1 MKPETFAVSQQS
13 SALLARGRTAEIYAW
28 GNGRVLKLFFDWC
41 PESWARQEARVTRA
55 VQAAGLPV
63 PGVED
68 MIEVDGRTGIVF
80 ERVEGRSML
89 EEFRARPWRIFRI
102 AVTLAELHAAMH
114 KCEVPGLPP
123 FSAVLEKRVRGLDGL
138 PDATK
143 ETVLVLLARLPE
155 GNAVC
160 HGDFHPDNVLL
171 TERGPIILDWMT
183 ATEGNPLGDVARTSL
198 ILQMA
203 GPPPGQRG
211 GLLLRLG
218 ARLANRIYLRRYFA
232 LAPHSREQLAR
243 WLIPVAAGR
252 LEEKI
257 PGERE
262 KLLAIIQ
269 AGVAKLRR

>member
-1 MKPETFAVSQQS
+1 MKPESFALSQQS

-55 VQAAGLPV
+55 VHAAGLPV
-63 PGVED
+63 PAVED

-80 ERVEGRSML
+80 ERVAGRSMVQEL
-89 EEFRARPWRIFRI
+89 LARPWQLYRI
-102 AVTLAELHAAMH
+102 ASTLAELHAAMH
-114 KCEVPGLPP
+114 KCEVPGLPS
-123 FSAVLEKRVRGLDGL
+123 FSAALERRVRGLDGL

-143 ETVLVLLARLPE
+143 ETVLRLLDRLPE

-171 TERGPIILDWMT
+171 TERGPVILDWMT

-198 ILQMA
+198 ILQMG

-211 GLLLRLG
+211 GWLLRQASL
-218 ARLANRIYLRRYFA
+218 LADRIYLRRYFA
-232 LAPHSREQLAR
+232 LRPGSREQLAR

-252 LEEKI
+252 LVEKI

-262 KLLAIIQ
+262 KLLAIIET
-269 AGVAKLRR
+269 GVAKLQR

>member
-1 MKPETFAVSQQS
+1 MKPESFALSQQS

-55 VQAAGLPV
+55 VHAAGLPV
-63 PGVED
+63 PAVED

-80 ERVEGRSML
+80 ERVAGRSMVQEL
-89 EEFRARPWRIFRI
+89 LARPWQLYRI
-102 AVTLAELHAAMH
+102 ASTLAELHAAMH
-114 KCEVPGLPP
+114 KCEVPGLPS
-123 FSAVLEKRVRGLDGL
+123 FSAALERSVRGLDGL

-143 ETVLVLLARLPE
+143 ETVLRLLARLPE

-171 TERGPIILDWMT
+171 TERGPVILDWMT

-198 ILQMA
+198 ILQM
-203 GPPPGQRG
+203 GWPPPGQRG
-211 GLLLRLG
+211 WWLLRQASL
-218 ARLANRIYLRRYFA
+218 LADRIYLRRYFA
-232 LAPHSREQLAR
+232 LRPGSREQLTR
-243 WLIPVAAGR
+243 WLIPVATAR
-252 LEEKI
+252 LEEEI

-262 KLLAIIQ
+262 KLLAIIET
-269 AGVAKLRR
+269 GVAKLQR

>member
-1 MKPETFAVSQQS
+1 MKPESFALSQQS

-55 VQAAGLPV
+55 VHAAGLPV
-63 PGVED
+63 PAVED

-80 ERVEGRSML
+80 ERVAGRSML
-89 EEFRARPWRIFRI
+89 QELLARPWQLYRI
-102 AVTLAELHAAMH
+102 ASTLAELHAAMH
-114 KCEVPGLPP
+114 KCEVPGLPS
-123 FSAVLEKRVRGLDGL
+123 FSEVLERRVRGLDGL

-143 ETVLVLLARLPE
+143 EKVLRLLDRLPE

-171 TERGPIILDWMT
+171 TKRGPVILDWMT

-198 ILQMA
+198 ILLMG

-211 GLLLRLG
+211 GWLLRQASL
-218 ARLANRIYLRRYFA
+218 LADRIYLRRYFA
-232 LAPHSREQLAR
+232 LRPRSREQLAR

-252 LEEKI
+252 LIEKI

-262 KLLAIIQ
+262 KLLAIIESGLARLQ
-269 AGVAKLRR
+269 R

>member
-68 MIEVDGRTGIVF
+68 MIEVDGRAGIVF